1 MPLIILI
8 RKNVLGLMGKLK
20 IRFVRFSMNFEYGF
34 GFCAIF
40 HNLCRFHHNT
50 IVTPAKFN
58 VLGTMPFKKTIVM

>member
-1 MPLIILI
+1 
-8 RKNVLGLMGKLK
+8 MGKLK